1 MMQSE
6 SSRSGGY
13 FDTSFDY
20 RSLLPG
26 GNNNNNSQQQQQQS
40 SFFNNANSGSS
51 DDLESGV
58 SNSSYNDYC
67 GGWLPEMTWKERI
80 LGCTTCMIAGYLLSL
95 GSFFRI
101 KDLLFGNPN
110 PLVINATIGNI
121 IALLG
126 SCFLSGPTNQYNRM
140 WSTKRRYAT
149 IMYLGSLVL
158 TLIVASIPFR
168 GPKGLL
174 LLFLLLSQYISITW
188 YCLSY
193 IPMAQEIVSGY
204 FKRSLFSRLNVGSGS
219 DEF

>member
-1 MMQSE
+1 MMHSD
-6 SSRSGGY
+6 SSRGSY
-13 FDTSFDY
+13 FDNSFDY

-26 GNNNNNSQQQQQQS
+26 GSIHNNQQQR
-40 SFFNNANSGSS
+40 NNI
-51 DDLESGV
+51 DDLESGTTG
-58 SNSSYNDYC
+58 YAEYC

-101 KDLLFGNPN
+101 KDLLFGNPY

-140 WSTKRRYAT
+140 WSTKRRTAT
-149 IMYLGSLVL
+149 IMYLGSLVS
-158 TLIVASIPFR
+158 TLLVAMIPLR

-174 LLFLLLSQYISITW
+174 LLLLLLSQYVSITW

-193 IPMAQEIVSGY
+193 IPMAQEMISGY
-204 FKRSLFSRLNVGSGS
+204 FKRSLFSRITGG
-219 DEF
+219 DAEF